1 MPHTKLLIHA
11 VWATKNRKPL
21 LNKSQMNL
29 LKKHMK
35 EYAQTKN
42 IYLLNVNGWLDHVH
56 CLISLEPEQILSN
69 VINLLKGESSFW
81 INKNKICT
89 EKFSWQNEYFAVSI
103 GQSQFEAINN
113 YINGQEIHHKKKS
126 FEQEY
131 DEFFEAYA
139 FEKEKA

>member
-1 MPHTKLLIHA
+1 
-11 VWATKNRKPL
+11 
-21 LNKSQMNL
+21 MNL